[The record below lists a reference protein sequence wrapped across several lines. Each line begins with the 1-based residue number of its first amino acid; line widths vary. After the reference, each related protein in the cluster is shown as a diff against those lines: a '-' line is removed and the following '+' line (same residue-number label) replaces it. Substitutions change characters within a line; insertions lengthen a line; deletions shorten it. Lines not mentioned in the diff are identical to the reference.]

1 MTLKLDL
8 IKYEVY
14 LVELKDKVVK
24 LINLI
29 EQVVIKDLILYYNID
44 FLSYLPNILV
54 FNIKFFNF
62 FLRFKIWLANII
74 NSDIMNPIF

>member
-62 FLRFKIWLANII
+62 FLRFKI
-74 NSDIMNPIF
+74 